1 MKEYRDSGIDWIGR
15 IPEGWKINKFK
26 HLFRIKKIIAGKLG
40 YDVLS
45 VTQQGLKV
53 KNITSNEGQVA
64 NDYTNYQ
71 LVFPNDFVMNHMD
84 LLTGYVD
91 VSKQEGVTSP
101 DYRTFYAI
109 HPKDIINQYYLYI
122 FQFCYKARLFYN
134 LGQGVSNFG
143 RWRLPAEQQKEFV
156 LPFPPIKEQVKIAE
170 YLDEKCGEIDS
181 FIELQERM
189 IEKLKAYKQSVITEA
204 VTKGLNPNAKLVPS
218 GIDWIGDIPEGWRI
232 LRIKNISSDY
242 KAGPFGSALITGN
255 LLHEGSILVYTP
267 EHVADTSK
275 ISQNINNLYLQEERR
290 EEMSQFFVKAGDVVF
305 PIVGSLG
312 RAIIIDEN
320 MPEGI
325 INQRLSKFSINRE
338 KIDEGYFMWLFGK
351 SEFYAKYIEM
361 NCRGSFIVNLTKVIV
376 GDMPLP
382 LPSLCEQQAIASYLN
397 GKCADIDHLIAL
409 KQQKIESLK
418 DYKKSVIYEA
428 VTGKTIV

>member
-1 MKEYRDSGIDWIGR
+1 MKQYKDSGIDWIGR

-143 RWRLPAEQQKEFV
+143 RWRLPAEQQKEFM
-156 LPFPPIKEQVKIAE
+156 LPFPPTKEQVKIAE

-181 FIELQERM
+181 LIELQEQM

-204 VTKGLNPNAKLVPS
+204 VTKGLDLNAKLVPS
-218 GIDWIGDIPEGWRI
+218 GIDWIGEVPAGWKVC
-232 LRIKNISSDY
+232 RIKDISSINSNSLNENTQSDFEFDY
-242 KAGPFGSALITGN
+242 VDIGSVSFEQGIYKSEHYLFKDAPSRARKKAN
-255 LLHEGSILVYTP
+255 LGDIVMSTVRT
-267 EHVADTSK
+267 
-275 ISQNINNLYLQEERR
+275 YLR
-290 EEMSQFFVKAGDVVF
+290 AIDVVDTVEKSQYIYSTGF
-305 PIVGSLG
+305 
-312 RAIIIDEN
+312 AIITPKANVLSSFLSYITKSDCFLKQVIVYSK
-320 MPEGI
+320 GI
-325 INQRLSKFSINRE
+325 NYPSINTNELMAISVALPPISEQTIIAEYLSKKCKEIDVLVSI
-338 KIDEGYFMWLFGK
+338 
-351 SEFYAKYIEM
+351 
-361 NCRGSFIVNLTKVIV
+361 
-376 GDMPLP
+376 
-382 LPSLCEQQAIASYLN
+382 
-397 GKCADIDHLIAL
+397 
-409 KQQKIESLK
+409 KQQKIEKLK
-418 DYKKSVIYEA
+418 DYKKSIICEA
-428 VTGKTIV
+428 VTGKIIIES

>member
-1 MKEYRDSGIDWIGR
+1 MKQYKDSGIDWIGR

-143 RWRLPAEQQKEFV
+143 RWRLPAEQQKEFM
-156 LPFPPIKEQVKIAE
+156 LPFPPTKEQVKTAE

-181 FIELQERM
+181 LIELQEQM

-204 VTKGLNPNAKLVPS
+204 VTKGLDLNAKLVPS
-218 GIDWIGDIPEGWRI
+218 GIDWIGEVPAGWKVC
-232 LRIKNISSDY
+232 RIKDISSINSNSLNENTQSDFEFDY
-242 KAGPFGSALITGN
+242 VDIGSVSFEQGIYKSEHYLFKDAPSRARKKAN
-255 LLHEGSILVYTP
+255 LGDIVMSTVRT
-267 EHVADTSK
+267 
-275 ISQNINNLYLQEERR
+275 YLR
-290 EEMSQFFVKAGDVVF
+290 AIDVVDTVEKSQYIYSTGF
-305 PIVGSLG
+305 
-312 RAIIIDEN
+312 AIITPKANVLSSFLSYITKSDCFLKQVIVYSK
-320 MPEGI
+320 GI
-325 INQRLSKFSINRE
+325 NYPSINTNELMAISVALPPISEQTIIAEYLSKKCKEIDVLVSI
-338 KIDEGYFMWLFGK
+338 
-351 SEFYAKYIEM
+351 
-361 NCRGSFIVNLTKVIV
+361 
-376 GDMPLP
+376 
-382 LPSLCEQQAIASYLN
+382 
-397 GKCADIDHLIAL
+397 
-409 KQQKIESLK
+409 KQQKIEKLK
-418 DYKKSVIYEA
+418 DYKKSIICED
-428 VTGKTIV
+428 VTGKIIIES